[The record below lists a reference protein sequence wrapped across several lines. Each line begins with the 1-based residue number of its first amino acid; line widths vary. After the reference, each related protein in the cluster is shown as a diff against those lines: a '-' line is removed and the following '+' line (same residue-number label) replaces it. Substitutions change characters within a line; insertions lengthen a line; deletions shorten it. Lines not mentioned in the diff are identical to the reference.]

1 MAKDRS
7 KAKLYRMCDEDVVI
21 AYSRKDAIEWHLREY
36 GISEDELDV
45 RKLSKKEMEKFVWW
59 EIDDIGMLEK
69 WIDELGNITV
79 GKRAGYYAAKL
90 PHWYAMK
97 LYVQGESEIPN
108 IFSSTEY

>member
-1 MAKDRS
+1 MAKERS

-45 RKLSKKEMEKFVWW
+45 RKMSKKEMEKFMWL
-59 EIDDIGMLEK
+59 EIDNIEMLEK
-69 WIDELGNITV
+69 WIDELVYITV
-79 GKRAGYYAAKL
+79 GDRSGYYAAKL
-90 PHWYAMK
+90 PYWYVMK